1 MEKDPKDKDK
11 SLTSK
16 DLVETLL
23 LISETSKVLAQ
34 EIMLT
39 PKDKPDKGGYKDGDK
54 PDNT

>member
-1 MEKDPKDKDK
+1 MGKDSKDKDK
-11 SLTSK
+11 SLTNK

>member
-1 MEKDPKDKDK
+1 MGKDPKDKDK
-11 SLTSK
+11 SLTNK

-39 PKDKPDKGGYKDGDK
+39 PKNKPDKGGDGSGKQSNDS
-54 PDNT
+54 

>member
-11 SLTSK
+11 SLTNK

-39 PKDKPDKGGYKDGDK
+39 PKDKPDKGGDESGKQSNGS
-54 PDNT
+54 